1 MGPARDKKVEELL
14 ASMHQFMTMFRQ
26 AWEEIAK
33 DTKRFQVLKD
43 MDVPPARTIIDS
55 KMFEPDLK
63 DNDKKPQ
70 PMAALKQDDGPD
82 ALLDVSLDEAE
93 GDSSAANPAQ
103 AKKKKGFFSAFFK

>member
-1 MGPARDKKVEELL
+1 
-14 ASMHQFMTMFRQ
+14 MHTFMTMFRQ
-26 AWEEIAK
+26 AWEEITK
-33 DTKRFQVLKD
+33 DTKKFHMLKE
-43 MDVPPARTIIDS
+43 MDVPPARIIIDS

-63 DNDKKPQ
+63 DNSDKKPQ
-70 PMAALKQDDGPD
+70 PMAALKKDDGPD